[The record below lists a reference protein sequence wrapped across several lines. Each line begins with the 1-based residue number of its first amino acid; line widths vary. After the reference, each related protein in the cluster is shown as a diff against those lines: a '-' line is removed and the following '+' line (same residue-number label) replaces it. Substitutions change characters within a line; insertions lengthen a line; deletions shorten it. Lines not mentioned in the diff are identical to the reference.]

1 MFGLDERIAAIGS
14 TESLLIVAVVA
25 VLLGLRHATDPD
37 HLTAVSTLV
46 ASDEEHGTRRARAL
60 GLSWGLGHATT
71 LFAFG
76 LPIVVFDSFLPE
88 PLVQAAEVTIG
99 LVIIALAL
107 RLLRRWRRGHFHSHP
122 HEHPGAGPH
131 RHLHAH
137 AEAPGAEHPER
148 HDHRHRSPPARS
160 AAGAYGIGLVH
171 GMGGS
176 AGVGVLLLAAMP
188 AAGAA
193 VLALAL
199 FALFTAISMAITS
212 SSLGYAL
219 SRGPVASRFG
229 ALAPALGTLSLAF
242 GAWYALGA
250 LGAVPYYF

>member
-14 TESLLIVAVVA
+14 TESLVIVIFVA

-46 ASDEEHGTRRARAL
+46 ASDGEHGTRRARAL

-76 LPIVVFDSFLPE
+76 LPIVLFDRFLPE
-88 PLVQAAEVTIG
+88 PVVQAAELTIG
-99 LVIIALAL
+99 LVIVALAV

-122 HEHPGAGPH
+122 HTHADGGPH

-137 AEAPGAEHPER
+137 REAPADPHFEAHEHE
-148 HDHRHRSPPARS
+148 HRSPRARS
-160 AAGAYGIGLVH
+160 AAAAYGIGLVH
-171 GMGGS
+171 GTGGS
-176 AGVGVLLLAAMP
+176 AGVGVLLLAAIP
-188 AAGAA
+188 AAATG

-199 FALFTAISMAITS
+199 FALFTALSMAIAST
-212 SSLGYAL
+212 SLGYAL
-219 SRGPVASRFG
+219 SRGPVAKRFDG
-229 ALAPALGTLSLAF
+229 LAPVLGTLGVAF
-242 GAWYALGA
+242 GAWYALEA
-250 LGAVPYYF
+250 LGAVTYNF

>member
-1 MFGLDERIAAIGS
+1 MFGLDESIAAIGS
-14 TESLLIVAVVA
+14 TESLLIVVVVA

-46 ASDEEHGTRRARAL
+46 ASDSEHGTRRARAL

-76 LPIVVFDSFLPE
+76 LPIVLFDELLPE
-88 PLVQAAEVTIG
+88 PVVRAAEVTIG
-99 LVIIALAL
+99 LVIVALAV

-122 HEHPGAGPH
+122 HTHVEGGPH

-137 AEAPGAEHPER
+137 REAPSDGHPEAHE
-148 HDHRHRSPPARS
+148 HDHPSPRGRS
-160 AAGAYGIGLVH
+160 AAGAYVIGLVH

-176 AGVGVLLLAAMP
+176 AGVGVLLLAAIP
-188 AAGAA
+188 VAATG

-199 FALFTAISMAITS
+199 FAVFTALSMAIAS

-219 SRGPVASRFG
+219 SRGPVARRFG
-229 ALAPALGTLSLAF
+229 AFAPVLGTFGVAF

-250 LGAVPYYF
+250 VGAVPYYF

>member
-1 MFGLDERIAAIGS
+1 MLGLDERIAAIGS
-14 TESLLIVAVVA
+14 SGSLLVVAVVA

-46 ASDEEHGTRRARAL
+46 ASDREHGTRRARAL
-60 GLSWGLGHATT
+60 GLAWGLGHATT

-76 LPIVVFDSFLPE
+76 LPIVLFDEFLPE
-88 PLVQAAEVTIG
+88 PVVQAAEVAIG

-107 RLLRRWRRGHFHSHP
+107 RLLLRWRGGHFHSHP
-122 HEHPGAGPH
+122 HEHPGAGRH
-131 RHLHAH
+131 RHLHGH
-137 AEAPGAEHPER
+137 AAEHPDLHE
-148 HDHRHRSPPARS
+148 HRHHSPPART
-160 AAGAYGIGLVH
+160 ATGAYGIGLVH

-176 AGVGVLLLAAMP
+176 AGVGVLLLAAIP
-188 AAGAA
+188 VAATG
-193 VLALAL
+193 VLALTL
-199 FALFTAISMAITS
+199 FALCTAISMALAS

-219 SRGPVASRFG
+219 SRGPVARRFG
-229 ALAPALGTLSLAF
+229 ALAPALGTLGLAF